1 MTIPNDKVAIAI
13 SGPGGPVVALTNGG
27 GYAEY
32 VAAMAGKLSEISAGR
47 IVMKW
52 LTISGSTLRP
62 QPREA
67 KAAIARS
74 LRETVWP
81 ALDDGRILRPRIR
94 ALPLEQAAAGH
105 AAMEQRDNYGKI
117 ILLTR
122 FGSSL
127 VNDMPIVDNSIEKA

>member
-81 ALDDGRILRPRIR
+81 ALGDGRILSAR
-94 ALPLEQAAAGH
+94 ASAPCRSSKPLP
-105 AAMEQRDNYGKI
+105 AMPPW
-117 ILLTR
+117 
-122 FGSSL
+122 SSAT
-127 VNDMPIVDNSIEKA
+127 ITARSSF